1 MENKIIEEKIKDKT
15 IGDPVMEKFITA
27 VVENEIKNKQYGPLY
42 RELIKKAVKE
52 REV

>member
-15 IGDPVMEKFITA
+15 IGDPIMEKFITD

-52 REV
+52 REA